1 RFLRRQAPVAEMHA
15 PSVRRES
22 DVQAIVD
29 QNARAVARRGGFP
42 GGGSRGGNGIL
53 RARSFVVGK
62 TFLVCRLVE
71 ARGCEAHG
79 FASERAALFS
89 GEILLAELDPV
100 DAGLHSRSDFLEENF
115 VSLWGFR
122 RHKAA

>member
-1 RFLRRQAPVAEMHA
+1 M
-15 PSVRRES
+15 
-22 DVQAIVD
+22 
-29 QNARAVARRGGFP
+29 
-42 GGGSRGGNGIL
+42 
-53 RARSFVVGK
+53 GK

-122 RHKAA
+122 RHKAAAIRHVAEQRGRGRFRQGGHGLGPSASWCRPRYAR